1 MRIARR
7 FGLLVSVLVVFAVA
21 FAGVILYGTG
31 SQEVAADHLRDLVAV
46 AGEAGVVVQELQK
59 ERAAAAALL
68 VGGGSDLV
76 DRFARQARLT
86 GDATERY
93 HKLRGGL
100 SSVPPGTAVVL
111 DRIDGEIGGLPALR
125 EQVRSGRA
133 VSLSAVTFAYR
144 IVIADLIAYRDAVAQ
159 AGGAPPEL
167 ADRIRAGVAL
177 SRAAENVALEQVTVL
192 GTLAPGVQVTPAI
205 QQDFNAT
212 RTGYTE
218 AVSSFAGLAP
228 PDWQSWLAHELTGP
242 DIVAAQRLED
252 QVSRVPLGDRVRLDA
267 VEWAA
272 AMSARS
278 DRLHRVEAG
287 ADAAV
292 RASIDRLHNT
302 RRKQTL
308 GTAGGVLVVVVVAI
322 VLAVAMGRPLVR
334 RLRGLRDSA
343 QWVAEQG
350 LPQAVAALRDAG
362 MGSVDPGEY
371 AAGQAQV
378 AVGDGKDEVAEVGR
392 AFNAVYR
399 AAVRTAVEQLIL
411 RRASAENLV
420 HLSRRGQTLLDLLTR
435 LLDAV
440 ERDETNP
447 ERMDTLWRLD
457 SAVTRMKRVNVS
469 LLLLGGAGVSLPRRG
484 DIALFDVLRGAQSQI
499 EFYQRVDL
507 GLDQTGAAVMG
518 SAVDEVVHLF
528 AELLD
533 NATRFSGPHAPVQVQ
548 MSATAGGVIV
558 EIFDQGALS
567 EGTRETLNGRLAVA
581 GDGHF
586 ASMRSIGL
594 AAVGMIAARYG
605 IGVRLRGGN
614 GVGTVTEIRLPTAI
628 LRSVPAPPPRDVP
641 ALVSGARHAAAPA
654 VPVAAT
660 GGASEPVRPATA
672 VEAPTLTLEAVPA
685 APARRPQVEALIF
698 KELAAGFSFTT
709 SADEGWL
716 AAARAAAPVTAAT
729 TVSGL
734 PVREAGRH
742 LVPGAIPVPASGGAP
757 RVPRQPRDPD
767 RSSAAAAAYSR
778 GLLRGRTRSMP
789 ATGTHVEQGKP
800 R

>member
-7 FGLLVSVLVVFAVA
+7 FGLLVTVLVVFAVA

-46 AGEAGVVVQELQK
+46 AGEAGGLVQELQK

-100 SSVPPGTAVVL
+100 LSVPPGTAVVL

-192 GTLAPGVQVTPAI
+192 GALAPGVQVTPAI